1 MLLEKFDT
9 PSELFTYKLGSALTM
24 ERDVL
29 EMLGKLEQE
38 ARSQELKQQFRH
50 HAEETRQQI
59 DNVEHAFAALG
70 EEPDGKPCPVI
81 EAIDKE
87 GRAHMK
93 RSDESLVDSVI
104 LAGAAATEHH
114 EIAVYEWLIC
124 EAEAMGK
131 QSVVALFEQNLE
143 QEQHTLEEVKGA
155 MRRITQETA
164 QGVI

>member
-1 MLLEKFDT
+1 
-9 PSELFTYKLGSALTM
+9 
-24 ERDVL
+24 
-29 EMLGKLEQE
+29 
-38 ARSQELKQQFRH
+38 
-50 HAEETRQQI
+50 
-59 DNVEHAFAALG
+59 
-70 EEPDGKPCPVI
+70 VI

-124 EAEAMGK
+124 EAQAMGK

-143 QEQHTLEEVKGA
+143 QEQHTLEEVKDAMPPDHAGDRTTGDLMATAADAPAAAVTVPTQDPMDAPSGGGVSRRSCQPFRPGA
-155 MRRITQETA
+155 AGLRQTPWTPASDWLGWRASRYACIGA
-164 QGVI
+164 GCSLPR